1 MSAGPAL
8 FDAGEPVGVDDRPRG
23 IAGESVTIRHTRDHA
38 YVKRE
43 KRGCGL
49 CGKGK
54 RDMVHAGVP
63 PSFNAMQQGQ
73 HTGRS
78 HFVYQALKHGWM
90 DALKELLDETE
101 LPQPLAHVHA
111 EGLLCFPD
119 RRERDQG
126 NFRVLL
132 EKALGDVLVDG
143 GWLPDDSWSYYEF
156 GNLRRTY
163 AKGEAWTQVTL
174 APTLPS

>member
-1 MSAGPAL
+1 LSAGPAL
-8 FDAGEPVGVDDRPRG
+8 FDAGLPVAIDDRPRG
-23 IAGESVTIRHTRDHA
+23 VAGESVTIRHTRDHA

-54 RDMVHAGVP
+54 RDMVHMGTP
-63 PSFNAMQQGQ
+63 PSLNAFSAASES
-73 HTGRS
+73 GRNRYIYLGWKKNWS
-78 HFVYQALKHGWM
+78 AAL
-90 DALKELLDETE
+90 DELLADAG
-101 LPQPLAHVHA
+101 LAKPLAHVHVD
-111 EGLLCFPD
+111 GLMCFPD

-174 APTLPS
+174 VPTLPS